1 MPNKQQMN
9 KLKEL
14 NKVECIKCENI
25 SESDMKIYEYLKSL
39 GYVKIEY
46 DSFTCLNEN
55 KKMVTFQTEPLSV
68 SIDEPGKDYLASE
81 KSRKREK
88 WIPISIS
95 FLALLK
101 SYGIIDKLIALCR
114 QLLELLSQSE

>member
-1 MPNKQQMN
+1 MPNKQQMK

-14 NKVECIKCENI
+14 SKVEHIECENI
-25 SESDMKIYEYLKSL
+25 SELDMKIYEYLKSL

-55 KKMVTFQTEPLSV
+55 KKMVTFQTEPLNV
-68 SIDEPGKDYLASE
+68 SIDELGKDYLASE

-95 FLALLK
+95 FLT
-101 SYGIIDKLIALCR
+101 LI
-114 QLLELLSQSE
+114 